1 MKYPPIKILFQDD
14 YYIAVEKPS
23 GVFVHPMEKRGIEE
37 RNNLL
42 KRVKEQT
49 GHYLYP
55 VNRIDRPV
63 SGVVLFALNKEA
75 TRKMQDIWKD
85 DETKKY
91 YITLCKGTLDEP
103 GEFNFALKD
112 DNGNEKQSR
121 TTYGPIYSFGDIT
134 LCLVQIFT
142 GRKHQIRRH
151 FSRRCMNLLGDTT
164 YGKGKV
170 NHFFRDHFG
179 LGRIFLHSSRLEFIH
194 PFTNEKVKIYSE
206 LSEDLRK
213 ALKEIY
219 LSYDGLLS
227 T

>member
-1 MKYPPIKILFQDD
+1 FKQLMPLNVVENYYKSPIIKQTNGQLPIFRVRLPCHKGNILTEIFN
-14 YYIAVEKPS
+14 VRKEK
-23 GVFVHPMEKRGIEE
+23 V
-37 RNNLL
+37 
-42 KRVKEQT
+42 
-49 GHYLYP
+49 Y
-55 VNRIDRPV
+55 
-63 SGVVLFALNKEA
+63 
-75 TRKMQDIWKD
+75 DIWKD